1 MSRLAEPLPKDR
13 YPDDIGRFLAG
24 LPGRAGSPF
33 AQFESDDAWIKHRKV
48 LDDAWAKMEKDRL
61 PAMRK
66 FEREELGGAPAGES
80 KVFYPFSGPDAL
92 TVTVFFPRSPVY
104 VMVGLEPAGTLPAPQ
119 ALEKKNID
127 QYLVETRAS
136 LASELDRSFF
146 ITRQMDRE
154 FRGQITD
161 GLCLPILELL
171 VRSGHQIQGFRYVRL
186 DDHGQIIERAADYHA
201 PGRIGN
207 KGVEIAF
214 TTGADPSLHKLFYFS
229 VNLSDDHLRDDPPFL
244 TFLDQLHG
252 ATTFL
257 KATSYMVHEPG
268 FSTIRNQVLAQ
279 SGAVLQDDSG
289 VPYHFY
295 VSPPWNVQLYGAYV
309 QPYGM
314 SFRWLEQKDLKLA
327 YQTQNPRP
335 LPFRM
340 GYGYHAVPSN
350 LLFATRVK

>member
-1 MSRLAEPLPKDR
+1 MRKPTHLDHTRRGRGLFLVCLAAAVLTLSCGYTTPPRPQQPSVSRLAEPLPKDR

-186 DDHGQIIERAADYHA
+186 DDQGQIISAPPIITLPAELATRAWRSH
-201 PGRIGN
+201 
-207 KGVEIAF
+207 
-214 TTGADPSLHKLFYFS
+214 
-229 VNLSDDHLRDDPPFL
+229 
-244 TFLDQLHG
+244 
-252 ATTFL
+252 
-257 KATSYMVHEPG
+257 
-268 FSTIRNQVLAQ
+268 
-279 SGAVLQDDSG
+279 
-289 VPYHFY
+289 
-295 VSPPWNVQLYGAYV
+295 SPPA
-309 QPYGM
+309 P
-314 SFRWLEQKDLKLA
+314 
-327 YQTQNPRP
+327 
-335 LPFRM
+335 
-340 GYGYHAVPSN
+340 
-350 LLFATRVK
+350 TRRFTSSSIFP